1 MMKPLKKKLAALLCI
16 GALAVMPAAP
26 ALAEETAAEE
36 TLSAENNDQ
45 QTLNANQAMA
55 LIQAVAS
62 HVSAFGRYENLN
74 ERNMYKAGMERLI
87 ILIPTIFLY
96 TGFEGLC
103 SITRGCGSSFVPMV
117 LSVFGVC
124 ISRLVWIYTVLPIF
138 DKIEIIFYLYYFN

>member
-1 MMKPLKKKLAALLCI
+1 MGIVCVLGLL
-16 GALAVMPAAP
+16 
-26 ALAEETAAEE
+26 T
-36 TLSAENNDQ
+36 TL
-45 QTLNANQAMA
+45 
-55 LIQAVAS
+55 
-62 HVSAFGRYENLN
+62 FGRPLLHLFN
-74 ERNMYKAGMERLI
+74 EDPAVINAGMERLI

-138 DKIEIIFYLYYFN
+138 DKIEIIFYSYPISYLLSLAMALVYYFGFQKHWLYGQQTVN